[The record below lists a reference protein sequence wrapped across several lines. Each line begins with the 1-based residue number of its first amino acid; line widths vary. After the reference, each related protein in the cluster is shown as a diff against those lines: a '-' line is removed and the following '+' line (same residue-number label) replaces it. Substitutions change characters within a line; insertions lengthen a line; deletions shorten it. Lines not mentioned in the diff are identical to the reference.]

1 MDNNYLWGEQMDDFT
16 ALIWIYSSLEDII
29 DSIGDTDLLQE
40 ENSNGQERFSE
51 AGSGYGRSDCDH
63 SG

>member
-1 MDNNYLWGEQMDDFT
+1 MDDFT